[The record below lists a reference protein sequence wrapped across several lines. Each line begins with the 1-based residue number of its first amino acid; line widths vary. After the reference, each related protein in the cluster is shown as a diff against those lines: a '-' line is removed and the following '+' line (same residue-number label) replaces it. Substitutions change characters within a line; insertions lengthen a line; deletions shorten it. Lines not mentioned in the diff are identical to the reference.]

1 MVIVERKEEMR
12 ERMLGGP
19 VPRRGQSMS
28 HTPQYSRPTLHL
40 RPFDHD
46 HAHHVLN
53 GYAYTKF
60 AHQRRR
66 PPHAQFEYPKAS
78 QQPCGPGASPDP
90 THQPNPVPPPVLAPR
105 ASDSRTCT
113 PHSSSSRVRTRA
125 RPTTRGLN
133 LACVRVPRRL
143 PVVPASVH
151 VVLCIGDWGCAHARS
166 ECKCQYH
173 RA

>member
-1 MVIVERKEEMR
+1 MMVIVERKEEMR

-78 QQPCGPGASPDP
+78 QQPCGPGASPDQLTSLIQYRRP
-90 THQPNPVPPPVLAPR
+90 SSHLAL
-105 ASDSRTCT
+105 
-113 PHSSSSRVRTRA
+113 RTREH
-125 RPTTRGLN
+125 
-133 LACVRVPRRL
+133 VPRTAAAAGYGHGHDRRFE
-143 PVVPASVH
+143 V
-151 VVLCIGDWGCAHARS
+151 
-166 ECKCQYH
+166 
-173 RA
+173 

>member
-1 MVIVERKEEMR
+1 MMVIVERKEEMR
-12 ERMLGGP
+12 ERGRLGAWYP
-19 VPRRGQSMS
+19 TKNSQCL
-28 HTPQYSRPTLHL
+28 TPQYSHPTLHL
-40 RPFDHD
+40 RLFDHV

-66 PPHAQFEYPKAS
+66 PTRAQLEYPKAS
-78 QQPCGPGASPDP
+78 QQPYGPGASPDP

-113 PHSSSSRVRTRA
+113 PHSSRVRTRA
-125 RPTTRGLN
+125 RPTIRGLN

-143 PVVPASVH
+143 PVVPV
-151 VVLCIGDWGCAHARS
+151 
-166 ECKCQYH
+166 CKCQYH